1 MVEPSEAERSA
12 CVLAAHRLREA
23 VLRERCLYMP
33 VSFPLKFDGGLRE
46 ALRACL
52 PRELSSGGSCHSQD
66 ARVFVVIFLL
76 FCGNSA
82 ATPPQSR

>member
-1 MVEPSEAERSA
+1 MAERSA

-52 PRELSSGGSCHSQD
+52 PRELSSGGSCHSKVKR
-66 ARVFVVIFLL
+66 AL
-76 FCGNSA
+76 
-82 ATPPQSR
+82 PQGEAKFPCHGTVRPHA